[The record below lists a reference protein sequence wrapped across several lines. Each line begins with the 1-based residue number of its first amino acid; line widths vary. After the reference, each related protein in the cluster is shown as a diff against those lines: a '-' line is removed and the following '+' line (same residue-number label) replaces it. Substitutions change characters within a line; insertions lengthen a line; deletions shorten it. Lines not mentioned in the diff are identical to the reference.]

1 MRPVLE
7 KIPVK
12 LHSVKDYAKA
22 VLKKEEAVV

>member
-7 KIPVK
+7 IIPLK

-22 VLKKEEAVV
+22 VLKKEEAVA